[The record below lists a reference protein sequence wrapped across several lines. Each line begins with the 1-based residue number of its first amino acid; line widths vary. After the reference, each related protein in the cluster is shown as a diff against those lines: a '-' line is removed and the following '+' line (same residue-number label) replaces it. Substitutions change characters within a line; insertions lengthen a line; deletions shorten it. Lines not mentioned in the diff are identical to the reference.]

1 MGPGFGGSGGPGRES
16 VSEVRVGFLV
26 CPLAFSLSRYGWVQG
41 SGLGFESGGSQRAAK
56 TRGPAGP

>member
-41 SGLGFESGGSQRAAK
+41 SWLGVWV
-56 TRGPAGP
+56 RGERIVF